1 MPKSLFRIK
10 SVTIEGFKAFTKCQ
24 SFDLD
29 GCHVFF
35 FGENGL
41 GKTSVVEAIRW
52 CLFGLASRQ
61 GEVIKN
67 QFYGGQCIV
76 ELTLQAPDGIWSFQR
91 RLSQSGGVGPFND
104 P

>member
-10 SVTIEGFKAFTKCQ
+10 NVAIEGFKAFTKPQ

-29 GCHVFF
+29 GRHVFF

-52 CLFGLASRQ
+52 CLFGLASRAR
-61 GEVIKN
+61 GDN
-67 QFYGGQCIV
+67 QESVLRRSVHRRVDFGGSRRDV
-76 ELTLQAPDGIWSFQR
+76 VVPKAP
-91 RLSQSGGVGPFND
+91 
-104 P
+104 